1 MEDWKLVALTSGLSL
16 FSSVIVAIITSIVTA
31 RATQKNDDRHKI
43 QEKRTELYYNLQ
55 NRIESL
61 VYDREQVYTIKYRNS
76 LLKYRPQVAL
86 WASEK
91 VRKKYDEFYDY
102 INGIFEA
109 YLEFMQDSFPDDMI
123 SNYKEEHLPD
133 LDKIKTFRR
142 DLYRI
147 MQEDMGSNK

>member
-31 RATQKNDDRHKI
+31 RATQRNNDRQII
-43 QEKRTELYYNLQ
+43 QEKRTVLYYKLQ
-55 NRIESL
+55 IMIEAL
-61 VYDREQVYTIKYRNS
+61 VYEREQVYNISYRNS
-76 LLKYRPQVAL
+76 VLKYRPQIAL
-86 WASEK
+86 WASER

-109 YLEFMQDSFPDDMI
+109 YLEFMQDSFPEDMI
-123 SNYKEEHLPD
+123 NNYKEEHLPD

-142 DLYRI
+142 ELYRI